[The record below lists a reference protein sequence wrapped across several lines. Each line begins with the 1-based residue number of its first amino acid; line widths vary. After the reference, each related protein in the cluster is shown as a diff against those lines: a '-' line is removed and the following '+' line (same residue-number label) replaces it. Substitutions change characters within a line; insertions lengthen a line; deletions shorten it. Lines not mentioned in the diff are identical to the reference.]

1 MIPII
6 MGVLFI
12 FLGFALAALGPIRE
26 RHRRASCSPK
36 AAPEEI
42 FPARDSVNAD
52 EAADDR
58 A

>member
-12 FLGFALAALGPIRE
+12 FLGFALAALGPILDSVTAE
-26 RHRRASCSPK
+26 PPAHPKRRRK
-36 AAPEEI
+36 
-42 FPARDSVNAD
+42 FPARDTVNAD